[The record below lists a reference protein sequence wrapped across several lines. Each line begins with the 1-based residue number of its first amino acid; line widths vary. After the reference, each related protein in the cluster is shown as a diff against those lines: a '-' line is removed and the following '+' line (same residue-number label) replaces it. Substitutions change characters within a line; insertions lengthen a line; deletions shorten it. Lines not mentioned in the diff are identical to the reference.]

1 MQLQAPGHSYSI
13 RHSSR
18 VIRSLLR
25 SGKCD
30 TIFVDETMD
39 IQIETAGNRRIV
51 RINDKITFEH
61 CPALQSRLDAILT
74 DDVREVAIDFKDV
87 PFIDSSGIGE
97 ILRLF
102 KLLRDRNGELV
113 LLNPN
118 RKLRELFSM
127 YRFEKFMKIRDEL
140 GPARE

>member
-1 MQLQAPGHSYSI
+1 
-13 RHSSR
+13 
-18 VIRSLLR
+18 
-25 SGKCD
+25 
-30 TIFVDETMD
+30 MD
-39 IQIETAGNRRIV
+39 IQIESAGDRRIV
-51 RINDKITFEH
+51 RIKDKITFEH
-61 CPALQSRLDAILT
+61 CPALQSRLDPILT
-74 DDVREVAIDFKDV
+74 EDVREVVIDFKDV

-118 RKLRELFSM
+118 RKLRELFTM

-140 GPARE
+140 GSAKE